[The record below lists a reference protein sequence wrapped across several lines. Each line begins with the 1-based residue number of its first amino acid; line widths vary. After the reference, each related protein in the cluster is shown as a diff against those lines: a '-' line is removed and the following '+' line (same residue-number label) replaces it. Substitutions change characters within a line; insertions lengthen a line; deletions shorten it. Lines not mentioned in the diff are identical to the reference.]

1 MKKIIVALVLA
12 FSIIGTSFANTSKDE
27 ATLFKAIV
35 LSKAKIEQDYT
46 EGKRVN
52 QIISSFFANLRS
64 TKNYSKINELDEKL
78 TTLVSNYKNKNYLS
92 REDEKIYNVILNFYY
107 RTKLLKDYV
116 FKWQVNNSNIISN
129 IIWDNTN
136 KTNEN
141 KTNETSKTNNSTA
154 SEIISKTNKIANES
168 TTVTNSLRYS
178 YSIPRAWSE
187 KKYDNGDISLTN
199 NDSVNK
205 SNVSFVTTNLRNS
218 SLSSFTNDLKNEI
231 LKNNSVRNLS
241 ESYETIDWKTA
252 NKISYNLIE
261 WEYKNIYV
269 VEYNWVALVI
279 TTTENSQIISN
290 NISDIIRSI
299 KISK

>member
-35 LSKAKIEQDYT
+35 LSKAKIEQNYA
-46 EGKRVN
+46 EGKKYN
-52 QIISSFFANLRS
+52 KIIASFFVELRT

-78 TTLVSNYKNKNYLS
+78 TKLISNYKNKNYLS
-92 REDEKIYNVILNFYY
+92 REDEKIYNVILNIYY
-107 RTKLLKDYV
+107 RNKLLKDYV

-141 KTNETSKTNNSTA
+141 SKTNNSTA
-154 SEIISKTNKIANES
+154 SEIISKTDKIANES

-187 KKYDNGDISLTN
+187 KKYDNWDISLTN

-205 SNVSFVTTNLRNS
+205 SNVSFVTTNLKNS

-241 ESYETIDWKTA
+241 ESYETIDWKSA

-261 WEYKNIYV
+261 WEYKNIYI

-299 KISK
+299 KIYK

>member
-35 LSKAKIEQDYT
+35 LSKAKIEQNYA
-46 EGKRVN
+46 EGKKYN
-52 QIISSFFANLRS
+52 KIITSFFAELRT

-78 TTLVSNYKNKNYLS
+78 TKLISNYKNKNYLS
-92 REDEKIYNVILNFYY
+92 REDEKIYNVILNIYY
-107 RTKLLKDYV
+107 RNKLLKDYV

-141 KTNETSKTNNSTA
+141 SKTNNSTA
-154 SEIISKTNKIANES
+154 SEIISKTDKIANES

-178 YSIPRAWSE
+178 YSIPIAWSE
-187 KKYDNGDISLTN
+187 KKYDNWDISLTN

-205 SNVSFVTTNLRNS
+205 SNVSFVTTNLKNS

-241 ESYETIDWKTA
+241 ESYETIDWKSA

-261 WEYKNIYV
+261 WEYKNIYI

>member
-35 LSKAKIEQDYT
+35 LSKAKIEQDYA

-52 QIISSFFANLRS
+52 QIIASFFANLRS

-199 NDSVNK
+199 NGKYFFTKKTLFNYLNWNK
-205 SNVSFVTTNLRNS
+205 NNIQIYKIIKKQVPKFFTPFLSKKARW
-218 SLSSFTNDLKNEI
+218 SLSKT
-231 LKNNSVRNLS
+231 
-241 ESYETIDWKTA
+241 WKSC
-252 NKISYNLIE
+252 I
-261 WEYKNIYV
+261 YKD
-269 VEYNWVALVI
+269 
-279 TTTENSQIISN
+279 TSCTSHFG
-290 NISDIIRSI
+290 
-299 KISK
+299 